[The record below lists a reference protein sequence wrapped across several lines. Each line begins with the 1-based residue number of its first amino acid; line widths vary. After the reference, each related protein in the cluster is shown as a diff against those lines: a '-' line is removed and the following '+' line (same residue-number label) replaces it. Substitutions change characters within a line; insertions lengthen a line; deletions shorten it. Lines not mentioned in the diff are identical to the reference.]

1 MFILSDERP
10 ADGAAIERLLDKCF
24 GCDRHGK
31 RSYAYRRDRG
41 PVDGLSVSAR
51 ARDQGTLLGNIRFW
65 PAWLGGEEVLLLGPL
80 AVDPDHQGEGIGR
93 ALVAEGLKRARARG
107 YGLVL
112 LVGDPAYYGRFG
124 FEPAAPHD
132 IFMPGEDPARLQLRE
147 IRPGYLGR
155 LRGDLLP
162 AGGNDSRADS

>member
-24 GCDRHGK
+24 GADRHSK
-31 RSYAYRRDRG
+31 RSYAYRRNLD
-41 PVDGLSVSAR
+41 PVDGLSVSAHD
-51 ARDQGTLLGNIRFW
+51 RDSGALLGNIRFW
-65 PAWLGGEEVLLLGPL
+65 PALLEGEEVLLLGPL

-93 ALVAEGLKRARARG
+93 ALINEGLNRARMRG

-124 FEPAAPHD
+124 FEPAAAHG
-132 IFMPGEDPARLQLRE
+132 ITMPGEDPARLQLRR
-147 IRPGYLGR
+147 IALAHPLR
-155 LRGDLLP
+155 LRGELRP
-162 AGGNDSRADS
+162 ANGQDNTDG